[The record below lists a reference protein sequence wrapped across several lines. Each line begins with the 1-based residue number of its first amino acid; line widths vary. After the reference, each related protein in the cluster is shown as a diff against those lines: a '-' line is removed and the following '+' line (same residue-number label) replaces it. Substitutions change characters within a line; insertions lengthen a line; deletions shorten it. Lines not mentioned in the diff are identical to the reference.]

1 MTFNLDHA
9 VAVRR
14 MALEEGVE
22 DSCGMN
28 DLPAYRELL
37 DRDGVPPG
45 SSWGLW
51 GADDEIGTLNLLD
64 DARTLAAAR
73 LVRHGEVVA
82 LTLPMHLPEERLAW
96 RGKPVHQIL
105 RVGHHANDNRPGG
118 TDDTG
123 GTFIDRDDVI
133 DRLWLQGGS
142 QWDGLA
148 HVRHP
153 RYGNYNGVA
162 DSDIHEGPGARLGI
176 DKWARRAV
184 VGRGVLLDVAGFF
197 GSQGRDYDPAGDTRI
212 TVDDL
217 RATAEWERVE
227 PAPGD
232 ILLLHTG
239 WLKALLDAPPERRQV
254 MMDFTGQRSP
264 GLAPSEDMVEFLW
277 DSHVAA
283 IAADNAAL
291 EVMYPGCDF
300 WLHQRLLPLH
310 GTPIGEYWALS
321 ELADR
326 CRGHRR
332 YEFFFVSVPFNLRGG
347 IGSPPQAI
355 AIF

>member
-1 MTFNLDHA
+1 MHD
-9 VAVRR
+9 
-14 MALEEGVE
+14 MP
-22 DSCGMN
+22 S
-28 DLPAYRELL
+28 YRELL
-37 DRDGVPPG
+37 ARDGVPPG

-51 GADDEIGTLNLLD
+51 GPDDELGTLNLLD
-64 DARTLAAAR
+64 DAKTAAAAR
-73 LVRHGEVVA
+73 LVRRGEVFA
-82 LTLPMHLPEERLAW
+82 LTLPMHQPEEPLAW

-105 RVGHHANDNRPGG
+105 RVGHHANDNQPGG
-118 TDDTG
+118 TDDTSG
-123 GTFIDRDDVI
+123 AFIDRDDVL

-153 RYGNYNGVA
+153 QYGNYNGVA

-176 DKWARRAV
+176 DKWARRAI
-184 VGRGVLLDVAGFF
+184 VGRGVLLDVAAFF
-197 GSQGRDYDPAGDTRI
+197 GSQGRDYDPTDEVRI

-217 RATAEWERVE
+217 RATAEWQRVDL
-227 PAPGD
+227 APGD

-239 WLKALLDAPPERRQV
+239 WLKELLAASPQQRQA

-264 GLAPSEDMVEFLW
+264 GLEPSEAMVEFLW
-277 DSHVAA
+277 DCHPAA

-310 GTPIGEYWALS
+310 GTPIGEYFALS
-321 ELADR
+321 ELAAG
-326 CRGHRR
+326 CHRQQR
-332 YEFFFVSVPFNLRGG
+332 YDFFFVSVPFNLRGG
-347 IGSPPQAI
+347 IGSPPQAV
-355 AIF
+355 AIL